1 MQDFF
6 PVACADMLMRVGM
19 LVKTRR
25 LALGIR
31 QADIKTAIGVSPHL
45 LRKVESGSP
54 HVDLRSF
61 MLVLWRL
68 GINDT
73 VFQSLEDIEHSS
85 QVVRFAQPDNAPE
98 QLAARRVRLPK
109 PKPEAF

>member
-6 PVACADMLMRVGM
+6 PVACADMLMRVGL
-19 LVKTRR
+19 LVKAQR

-31 QADIKTAIGVSPHL
+31 QADIKAAFGISPHL
-45 LRKVESGSP
+45 LRKVEQGSP
-54 HVDLRSF
+54 NVDLRSF

-73 VFQSLEDIEHSS
+73 VFRTREDVEHS
-85 QVVRFAQPDNAPE
+85 AQMARIVQPE
-98 QLAARRVRLPK
+98 DDPAQLSARRVRLPK
-109 PKPEAF
+109 SKPEAF

>member
-6 PVACADMLMRVGM
+6 PVACADMLARVGM
-19 LVKTRR
+19 LVKAQR

-31 QADIKTAIGVSPHL
+31 QADIKAAIGISPHL
-45 LRKVESGSP
+45 LRKVEQGSP

-73 VFQSLEDIEHSS
+73 VFRTLEDVEHSA
-85 QVVRFAQPDNAPE
+85 QMARFVQLEDDPE
-98 QLAARRVRLPK
+98 LLSARRVRLPK